1 MFPGEWGWPVLG
13 TCPQVIVVVSP
24 GEWGWPVLGTCPQV
38 IVVVSPGE
46 WGWPVLGAWMPSGV
60 TMEDHAKALRQK
72 YGDIFTWRMGSR
84 TMVFLNNF
92 QLIKTAFNNP
102 DLQDRPDFYTFD
114 CFIDFKKTGI
124 FASNGVHWRNS
135 RRFALRQMKDLGMGK
150 SSLMDAIQ
158 YEATCLVED
167 FSKHTGH
174 PTVLP
179 RSLDVSV
186 LNVIWRLI
194 SDIRYNVD
202 DPKIHEFSKLMT
214 DSLGMI
220 QGPALLFD
228 MFPWLLTVAPTF
240 IEKLLGVDADLRKIS
255 QLKDFTMQVIEEHE
269 ASLDPDKPR
278 DYIDIYLVEMKTQQ
292 DNPESTMDKRDLNA
306 QLVDLF
312 AAGSET
318 TTQTLRWA
326 IMYLAKYP
334 DIQTRV
340 QRQIDDVVPRG
351 TLPSLQDKPKL
362 PYLVAVIQEVNR
374 VVSLSPLGV
383 THFAAADT
391 QLAGYTIPKGTVVI
405 ANLEMCHKDPTY
417 WEKPDEFYP
426 EHFLDS
432 EGKLKPRKENYLPF
446 SIGTR
451 ACPGEPLA
459 RMELYLFLSALLQNF
474 TFSAPEGEDI
484 DLQKDPSNVLINF
497 PKPNKVVIIK
507 RTQNGSVTDSGM
519 SGDSAGSKE

>member
-1 MFPGEWGWPVLG
+1 MVTEAVLG
-13 TCPQVIVVVSP
+13 VLLLVLLLALVSRKP
-24 GEWGWPVLGTCPQV
+24 KGLP
-38 IVVVSPGE
+38 PGE

-114 CFIDFKKTGI
+114 CFIDFKKT
-124 FASNGVHWRNS
+124 
-135 RRFALRQMKDLGMGK
+135 
-150 SSLMDAIQ
+150 
-158 YEATCLVED
+158 
-167 FSKHTGH
+167 
-174 PTVLP
+174 
-179 RSLDVSV
+179 
-186 LNVIWRLI
+186 
-194 SDIRYNVD
+194 DIRYNVD